1 MAAFSGG
8 VVMKRNVQEY
18 QLHSKRTRAD
28 LSNFELRALFQF
40 LYLKLNGKNQKRF
53 QLKPLEVSRIF
64 FYCSSRVSAGKQVD
78 LQVSHVFFFHVW
90 VGTSKSASFLV
101 KQQVPYPFFK

>member
-64 FYCSSRVSAGKQVD
+64 FTVVAEC
-78 LQVSHVFFFHVW
+78 LLE
-90 VGTSKSASFLV
+90 SK
-101 KQQVPYPFFK
+101 